1 MADQETTAPRMPR
14 PMHERL
20 GTLEREVTELKRRVA
35 QLERAGRRDVS
46 TTKGEPDE

>member
-1 MADQETTAPRMPR
+1 MADREPAPRMPR

-20 GTLEREVTELKRRVA
+20 GTLEREVAELKRQVA
-35 QLERAGRRDVS
+35 QLERVQHQHVS